1 MDSATGVLD
10 LYDNGNPMNS
20 LLRRILSAIILLGG
34 AALLL
39 FKLPS
44 LAGVLVLIG
53 LAVMALLEFYKI
65 QQNAGIPAF
74 RNIGIASGI
83 ALLVAGYFSLNISLI
98 SPGAPLE
105 AWRELPWLVMTVV
118 VFIIFVRQFPQKQN
132 PQPLPTIACTML
144 GLVYVPLL
152 LLFMMNLCFR
162 WTPTAW
168 NEPLSVTARDLIIY
182 LVVVVKASD
191 IGAYFVGSLCGRH
204 KLFPRISPGK
214 TWEGLAGGFA
224 AGILASLVV
233 YWLWRAPQPGLPTA
247 EFGQLSLSWGHAW
260 VLAALLSTIGV
271 IGDLVESLLKRTA
284 GLKDSGC
291 IFPGMGGI
299 LDVLDS
305 LLFAAPAL
313 YFYMRWF
320 GHVS

>member
-1 MDSATGVLD
+1 MT
-10 LYDNGNPMNS
+10 

-44 LAGVLVLIG
+44 VIGVAVVIGFAVLALI
-53 LAVMALLEFYKI
+53 EFYGI
-65 QQNAGIPAF
+65 QRNVGIPAF
-74 RNIGIASGI
+74 RNLGIASGI
-83 ALLVAGYFSLNISLI
+83 ILLLAAYFSLNISI
-98 SPGAPLE
+98 MENAPPD
-105 AWRELPWLVMTVV
+105 AWRELPGLIMTVIIFV
-118 VFIIFVRQFPQKQN
+118 IFVRQFPQKDN

-144 GLVYVPLL
+144 GLVYIPLL
-152 LLFMMNLCFR
+152 LMFMMSLCFR

-168 NEPLSVTARDLIIY
+168 NQPFSETARDLILY

-191 IGAYFVGSLCGRH
+191 IGAYFVGSTLGKH

-214 TWEGLAGGFA
+214 TWEGLAGGFG
-224 AGILASLVV
+224 AGIIASLVV
-233 YWLWRAPQPGLPTA
+233 YWLWRSPEPGFPTA
-247 EFGQLSLSWGHAW
+247 NFGRLSLSWGHAW
-260 VLAALLSTIGV
+260 VLAALLAAIGV
-271 IGDLVESLLKRTA
+271 IGDLVESLLKRSA
-284 GLKDSGC
+284 GLKDSGRL
-291 IFPGMGGI
+291 FPGMGGI

-320 GHVS
+320 AHVT